1 MGSTLPGVRGPRRV
15 GYEGVMTVKLTVI
28 IDNPTDPGSFE
39 QHFGQH
45 KQLATKLPNLQRAEF
60 AKVFP
65 KEDGSPTPKWR
76 TVDLYFADYDTAVAA
91 LSSPEGQALAQDA
104 VATATGGIDF
114 LLSDIE

>member
-1 MGSTLPGVRGPRRV
+1 
-15 GYEGVMTVKLTVI
+15 MTVKLTIV
-28 IDNPTDPGSFE
+28 IDNPNDPESFE
-39 QHFGQH
+39 QHYREH

-76 TVDLYFADYDTAVAA
+76 TADLYFADYDTAVGA
-91 LSSPEGQALAQDA
+91 LASPEGQALAQDA
-104 VATATGGIDF
+104 VTAATGGIDF